1 MDFYYHPILGLQ
13 IKYNTN
19 CGLIN
24 SNKVFLNRAPEWAT
38 QYKQVIKRTQTNL

>member
-13 IKYNTN
+13 ITFNTN
-19 CGLIN
+19 CGLIQPKILE
-24 SNKVFLNRAPEWAT
+24 NKPPAWVR